1 MRVTPVCVA
10 EARKGALAFRSGV
23 TEMLRPVK
31 VTFTV
36 VGSSSVAV
44 VASSSEEQ
52 EKRAV
57 RERNRNAWVILIVLN
72 FNCR

>member
-1 MRVTPVCVA
+1 MRVTFDSVA
-10 EARKGALAFRSGV
+10 ETRKGALAFRSGV
-23 TEMLRPVK
+23 IEISRPVK

-57 RERNRNAWVILIVLN
+57 RERNRSAWVILIVLN